1 MTMHREA
8 LDFYKSSDVFKD
20 KLFKTV
26 IRQTQ
31 KIKTAVVKRISIYDL
46 DKTAHA
52 AVDYQKLADEI
63 IKKFK

>member
-1 MTMHREA
+1 MTGVQTCA
-8 LDFYKSSDVFKD
+8 LPISDVFKD

-31 KIKTAVVKRISIYDL
+31 KIKTAVTKRQSIYDL
-46 DKTAHA
+46 DKKAHA
-52 AVDYQKLADEI
+52 AIDYQKLAGEV